1 MDKEMTRGKLMDKCK
16 ECKRMKESNH
26 TTNHTNHS
34 LLGEETQE
42 RTEDS

>member
-16 ECKRMKESNH
+16 ECKRMKEGNH